1 CEAPTGSL
9 VAPVAG
15 PGVGLPGPP
24 PGRAGVARVQA
35 LGDPLSHGDLHPLLG
50 APLRRAHHVV
60 RARPAGPVVAHRR
73 HDPPGQVHH
82 LRSLTGGPAG
92 HDQRRGQGQGGQGA
106 TTGHDGTP
114 SPLALSGDEGPSRAV
129 RLATRAA
136 RLGRT
141 QPIWI
146 TVSPSSPSMNR
157 MPPRTVPA
165 WITTPRT
172 SVTT

>member
-1 CEAPTGSL
+1 T
-9 VAPVAG
+9 
-15 PGVGLPGPP
+15 
-24 PGRAGVARVQA
+24 
-35 LGDPLSHGDLHPLLG
+35 
-50 APLRRAHHVV
+50 
-60 RARPAGPVVAHRR
+60 
-73 HDPPGQVHH
+73 
-82 LRSLTGGPAG
+82 TGGPAG

-146 TVSPSSPSMNR
+146 TVSPSSPSATR
-157 MPPRTVPA
+157 MPPWMWPAWITTPSGPDPSTPTPSRSPA
-165 WITTPRT
+165 WITTPRA
-172 SVTT
+172 SVTTLTVRPSLLRCT